1 MIPTGCYRGMKPDDM
16 EPDDMEPDDRESD
29 DMKPDDME
37 FRVWRY
43 RSCIAAGDC
52 SITQEASL
60 VVIIVITNL
69 FLLLLAL

>member
-1 MIPTGCYRGMKPDDM
+1 MIPTGCYRGMKPDDT
-16 EPDDMEPDDRESD
+16 ETDDVELDDIA
-29 DMKPDDME
+29 PDDME

-60 VVIIVITNL
+60 VAIIVIINL
-69 FLLLLAL
+69 FLLLLALRSS